1 VNEGGGGGGGQ
12 TGVTAR
18 RTRRVSCTILCARKG
33 EVVPRASVGS
43 LQVGAVAED
52 ANDLAVHVLRGA
64 IGVERDVN
72 TSLAIVAAHWRR
84 LLVVGAEAAVER
96 LSRVVRSANQGL
108 TRDLEEERR
117 HTEMSRRYERANE
130 RARTNNA
137 HRSASTQEPT
147 ASRREGRS
155 SAVVH
160 TSSVMGAFGGRNFSW

>member
-1 VNEGGGGGGGQ
+1 MNEGGGGGGGGGQ

-108 TRDLEEERR
+108 TRDLEEEEERR

-137 HRSASTQEPT
+137 HRSASTQEPK
-147 ASRREGRS
+147 GRS